1 MSIFGKGV
9 MAGGKRRIPI
19 NVSTNGSWSR
29 DGGYSPVTVSV
40 RASEV
45 TSGTKSITANGDYDV
60 TEFKNANVNVP
71 ASAVTSGTKDI
82 TANGSYD
89 VTEFKNANV
98 HVPSGLNVF
107 V

>member
-1 MSIFGKGV
+1 MS
-9 MAGGKRRIPI
+9 
-19 NVSTNGSWSR
+19 NNGTWSR
-29 DGGYSPVTVSV
+29 DGGYNPVTVSV

-45 TSGTKSITANGDYDV
+45 TSGTK
-60 TEFKNANVNVP
+60 E
-71 ASAVTSGTKDI
+71 I

-98 HVPSGLNVF
+98 NIPASAVTSGTKVITANGSYDVTEFKNANVSVPSGLNVF